1 VNTYPR
7 GSVIELAAT
16 FRDDQGNALDPTT
29 VTFTTRDP
37 NGNLAT
43 YQYPSAT
50 NISHNGTGVFVCT
63 FVAGT
68 TGQWYWRA
76 QSTGIGQAA
85 DEGEFYVTG
94 RL

>member
-7 GSVIELAAT
+7 GSVVELTAT
-16 FRDDQGNALDPTT
+16 FRDDQGNVLDPTS

-37 NGNLAT
+37 NGNTST
-43 YQYPSAT
+43 YQYPSSTSVTKSAV
-50 NISHNGTGVFVCT
+50 GVYVCT
-63 FVAGT
+63 FVAGS

-76 QSTGIGQAA
+76 ESGGIGQAA